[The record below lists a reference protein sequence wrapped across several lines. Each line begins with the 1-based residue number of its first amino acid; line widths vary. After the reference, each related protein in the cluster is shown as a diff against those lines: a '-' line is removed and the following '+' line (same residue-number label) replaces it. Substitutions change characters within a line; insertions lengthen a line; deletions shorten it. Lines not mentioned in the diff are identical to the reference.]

1 MAIVYKIRRK
11 SDGLFSMGGSTPNF
25 NKTGKIWKKKG
36 HLTSHLSQLWNG
48 RGGFGKQHVYI
59 DCEIVPYELSEI
71 QAGPGFTIFEYLEE
85 RKRKLDEV
93 EQACKDRHEKWEKE
107 QRRKE
112 YESLK
117 QEFEE

>member
-1 MAIVYKIRRK
+1 MAIVYKIRRE
-11 SDGLFSMGGSTPNF
+11 DGLFSMGGSTPSF
-25 NKTGKIWKKKG
+25 NKTGKIWKQKG
-36 HLTSHLSQLWNG
+36 HLTSHFSQLW
-48 RGGFGKQHVYI
+48 RGTGSFNRDHVYK
-59 DCEIVPYELSEI
+59 DCEIVPYELSEV

-85 RKRKLDEV
+85 RKRKKDEAD
-93 EQACKDRHEKWEKE
+93 QARKERQEAWNKE